1 MTDENDNPPENQRG
15 HVRRLVI
22 MKGTILYNDGK
33 ITIPC
38 RLRDISETG
47 AKLELEHQQLLPHT
61 FDLQIRDMPA
71 LSCKLRWARGNRVG
85 VEFVADED
93 ETEAE

>member
-1 MTDENDNPPENQRG
+1 MTDENDNAPENRRG
-15 HVRRLVI
+15 QVRRLVI

-47 AKLELEHQQLLPHT
+47 AKLELEHPQLLPHT
-61 FDLQIRDMPA
+61 FDLRIRDMPA
-71 LSCKLRWARGNRVG
+71 LRCKLRWASGNRVG
-85 VEFVADED
+85 VQFAEDDDED
-93 ETEAE
+93 

>member
-1 MTDENDNPPENQRG
+1 MTDENDSAPENRRE

-22 MKGTILYNDGK
+22 LKGTILYNEGK
-33 ITIPC
+33 NTIPC

-47 AKLELEHQQLLPHT
+47 AKLELEQQQLLTHT

-71 LSCKLRWARGNRVG
+71 LRCKLRWVRGTRVG
-85 VEFVADED
+85 VEFAEEED
-93 ETEAE
+93 EA

>member
-1 MTDENDNPPENQRG
+1 MTDENDSAPENRRG

-22 MKGTILYNDGK
+22 MRGTILYNEGK

-47 AKLELEHQQLLPHT
+47 AKLELEQQQLLPHT

-71 LSCKLRWARGNRVG
+71 LRCKLRWARGTRVG
-85 VEFVADED
+85 VEFSEEED
-93 ETEAE
+93 EG

>member
-1 MTDENDNPPENQRG
+1 MTDESDSAPENRRG
-15 HVRRLVI
+15 QVRRLVI
-22 MKGTILYNDGK
+22 MKGTILYNEGR

-47 AKLELEHQQLLPHT
+47 AKLELEQQQLLPHT

-71 LSCKLRWARGNRVG
+71 LRCRLRWARGARVG
-85 VEFVADED
+85 VEFVEEED
-93 ETEAE
+93 A